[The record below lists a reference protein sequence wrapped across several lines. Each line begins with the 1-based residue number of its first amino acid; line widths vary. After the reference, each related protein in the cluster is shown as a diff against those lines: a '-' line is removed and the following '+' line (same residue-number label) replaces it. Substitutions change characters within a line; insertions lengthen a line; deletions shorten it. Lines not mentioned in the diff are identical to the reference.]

1 MLKSEAGAYLEAV
14 LASPPGGQ
22 LLWWHIN
29 NAHDVTHLQEIAT
42 SIPASARLGGSTAQ
56 MPAFF
61 CTAKYCQAGEQLHQC
76 SSQGICRCTTELGG
90 RRVTTLHNTQNTAAQ
105 YEMVL

>member
-1 MLKSEAGAYLEAV
+1 MLKSEAGAYLEAM

-29 NAHDVTHLQEIAT
+29 NTNDVSHLQEIAT
-42 SIPASARLGGSTAQ
+42 SIPAQ
-56 MPAFF
+56 MPAFS

-76 SSQGICRCTTELGG
+76 SSQGICRCTTEHGG
-90 RRVTTLHNTQNTAAQ
+90 RRVTTLHNTQNTAVQ
-105 YEMVL
+105 YKMVL